1 MKATSIKDQ
10 ANLGTYWA
18 RTERTVKEYIT
29 FLTFTKDR
37 DDLKVQVKLL
47 TVKLLSFILC
57 SRSLKLDASA
67 KLVCCT
73 PNKLIKLRNMLPF
86 TAYGAHG
93 FRQRC

>member
-10 ANLGTYWA
+10 AIISLLIKAIWA
-18 RTERTVKEYIT
+18 CAERTVKEYIT

-57 SRSLKLDASA
+57 CRSLKLDASA
-67 KLVCCT
+67 KLVCGVHLMSSS
-73 PNKLIKLRNMLPF
+73 N
-86 TAYGAHG
+86 
-93 FRQRC
+93 